1 MAILAPPDPPPL
13 AAGTKLTVATVGR
26 LLEPAFATD
35 PGRPAV
41 VTLDLRAVEF
51 VTPFALAALA
61 TQIEAAHDRGQAVRL
76 LCPARSE
83 TLMYLAVS
91 GFFSHV
97 RSRAV
102 VEGPAEIVGRGPTTA
117 TTVLPLTRIE
127 DNDDVDQ
134 ALADVRAI
142 VRRLSQ
148 DGDWFKRFRN
158 LVVELCGNIFRHAD
172 IQVGY
177 VVAQRYTGREGAFI
191 ELAIGDAGRG
201 VVESLAKV
209 HPRLLHLDP
218 AEALR
223 TAVRDRLSSRPDDH
237 GGNGFHGLHKVAIER
252 HGRFVLR
259 SGQARVTAHRGSVA
273 LRGTTRSQT
282 LLGTQVMITVD
293 CD

>member
-13 AAGTKLTVATVGR
+13 VAGSKLTVETVAR
-26 LLEPAFATD
+26 LLEPAFATG
-35 PGRPAV
+35 PGRPLS
-41 VTLDLRAVEF
+41 VTLDLRRVEF
-51 VTPFALAALA
+51 ATPFGIVALA
-61 TQIEAAHDRGQAVRL
+61 TQIEAAHDRGQSVRL

-97 RSRAV
+97 RSRADV
-102 VEGPAEIVGRGPTTA
+102 VGPVEYVERGPTTA

-127 DNDDVDQ
+127 NADDVDQ
-134 ALADVRAI
+134 AHEGVRE
-142 VRRLSQ
+142 RMRQLSR

-172 IQVGY
+172 VQVGY

-191 ELAIGDAGRG
+191 ELAIGDAGQG
-201 VVESLAKV
+201 VIGSLARV
-209 HPRLLHLDP
+209 HPKLLHLDP

-223 TAVRDRLSSRPDDH
+223 TAVRDRLSSRQDGY
-237 GGNGFHGLHKVAIER
+237 GGAGLYGLRKVAADQQ
-252 HGRFVLR
+252 GKFVLS
-259 SGQARVTAHRGSVA
+259 SGEAQVSASRGATA
-273 LRGTTRSQT
+273 LRGMARARA
-282 LLGTQVMITVD
+282 LPGTQIMVTVD